1 MKNRKTLSIWLPLLI
16 SLSMVGGMF
25 VGFKLRDGMPGIP
38 FFHTEKQRPIRELL
52 ELVNRNYVDT
62 VNINELTDTAINAML
77 TKLDPHSVFI
87 PASDVDDVNADIK
100 GSFSGIGIEF
110 NLFNDTMH
118 VMHAIEDGP
127 AFKAGI
133 VRGDRVILANG
144 KPVSGQKLSLEQIRN
159 MMRGETGSEITLTI
173 IRNGQRIEKTLT
185 RGMIPVSSVDASFM
199 IADSTGYIRLNKFS
213 SQTYREFM
221 TQLDALTQKGIS
233 KLILD
238 LRDNGGG
245 VLEEAIEIADEF
257 LSGDKLITYT
267 EGRAFPRKEFRCR
280 REGLFEKGKLVVLAD
295 EMSASASEV
304 LIGALQDW
312 DRATIM
318 GRRTF
323 GKGLVQEQYSLSDGS
338 ALRLTI
344 ARYYTPSGRSI
355 QRPYN
360 QGEKAY
366 FDEINQRADHDS
378 SQTIKTNA
386 DTGRQYK
393 TMAGRIVYGGGGITP
408 DIYVPSDTTRSDSNL
423 VRVIRGSIPNS
434 AAYRILL
441 NNPSVDKQFKSP
453 DAFVRSYS
461 ISQSDWETLTALASK
476 DSISLSSLKPNDIAY
491 LQLTLKASIARL
503 IWRNEGYFEVY
514 SQSDK
519 AIQKALEWLKK

>member
-1 MKNRKTLSIWLPLLI
+1 M
-16 SLSMVGGMF
+16 
-25 VGFKLRDGMPGIP
+25 
-38 FFHTEKQRPIRELL
+38 
-52 ELVNRNYVDT
+52 
-62 VNINELTDTAINAML
+62 
-77 TKLDPHSVFI
+77 
-87 PASDVDDVNADIK
+87 
-100 GSFSGIGIEF
+100 
-110 NLFNDTMH
+110 
-118 VMHAIEDGP
+118 
-127 AFKAGI
+127 
-133 VRGDRVILANG
+133 
-144 KPVSGQKLSLEQIRN
+144 
-159 MMRGETGSEITLTI
+159 
-173 IRNGQRIEKTLT
+173 
-185 RGMIPVSSVDASFM
+185 
-199 IADSTGYIRLNKFS
+199 
-213 SQTYREFM
+213 
-221 TQLDALTQKGIS
+221 
-233 KLILD
+233 
-238 LRDNGGG
+238 
-245 VLEEAIEIADEF
+245 
-257 LSGDKLITYT
+257 
-267 EGRAFPRKEFRCR
+267 
-280 REGLFEKGKLVVLAD
+280 
-295 EMSASASEV
+295 
-304 LIGALQDW
+304 
-312 DRATIM
+312 
-318 GRRTF
+318 
-323 GKGLVQEQYSLSDGS
+323 QEQYSLSDGS

-461 ISQSDWETLTALASK
+461 ISQSDWETLTALAAK